1 MSEKIPNN
9 KVTSSGERIMDEYI
23 RASIK
28 RIELFPKKLE
38 QNKLNSK
45 FNRLIDCISNA
56 DHDFSYGYGA
66 WAAIGCS
73 VYNAFRI
80 SNLPFSVC
88 VL

>member
-1 MSEKIPNN
+1 MTRSDESIR
-9 KVTSSGERIMDEYI
+9 GEYI
-23 RASIK
+23 RASKK

-38 QNKLNSK
+38 QNKLNNK

-56 DHDFSYGYGA
+56 DHDFSYGYGG
-66 WAAIGCS
+66 AAIGCS

-88 VL
+88 VP